1 MISTGFNWFV
11 TNGPWPHAYTI
22 CPCPT
27 SWQLINRYP
36 FTQQLVCLLILQKW
50 IIFQQKCG
58 SGRLKIVISHYIKI
72 SKTNR
77 SIVVNDVL
85 FKGVHQYKEVISAQN
100 PLSLAASGP
109 PGWYNW
115 HQHCAHRVKR
125 VRWVMRKDSWQGM
138 KDAEDAEWHS
148 PISLDSEIML

>member
-11 TNGPWPHAYTI
+11 TNGPWPHADTI

-85 FKGVHQYKEVISAQN
+85 FKGFISIRRSFPLKIRCLWPHRGRLGGTTDINTAHTESKESDGWWERTADRVWKMQKMQN
-100 PLSLAASGP
+100 DTVQLAWTA
-109 PGWYNW
+109 
-115 HQHCAHRVKR
+115 R
-125 VRWVMRKDSWQGM
+125 
-138 KDAEDAEWHS
+138 
-148 PISLDSEIML
+148 